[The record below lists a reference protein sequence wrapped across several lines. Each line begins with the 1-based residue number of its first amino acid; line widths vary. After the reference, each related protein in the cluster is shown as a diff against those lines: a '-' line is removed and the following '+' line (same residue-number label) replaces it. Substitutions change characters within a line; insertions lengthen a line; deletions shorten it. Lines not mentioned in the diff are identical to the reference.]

1 MKNIHWER
9 SICWFGE
16 IKNVPENKDNDVT
29 GNRSCLRNKETKS
42 TLIFVFQKIAL
53 GT

>member
-16 IKNVPENKDNDVT
+16 IKSVPENKDNDM
-29 GNRSCLRNKETKS
+29 
-42 TLIFVFQKIAL
+42 AL
-53 GT
+53 EAGVA